1 MYVCMCVCLCVY
13 VYLFICLIFIIKNIA
28 NTSRK
33 DRGVQA

>member
-1 MYVCMCVCLCVY
+1 MYIHVCIYMYVCLFVCLIY
-13 VYLFICLIFIIKNIA
+13 YQKNIA

>member
-1 MYVCMCVCLCVY
+1 MYIYICVCVCVCLFV
-13 VYLFICLIFIIKNIA
+13 CLIFIIKNIA